1 MLTWKIGLGAALIA
15 AGVVMSNDHGAEA
28 PSRIGAAEVTEQT
41 VVPSGRVGTRIG
53 DTAPEIALNSPK
65 GKIMKLSEL
74 RGNLVLIDFWASWCG
89 PCRRENPNVVSAY
102 NKYKKAKFKSADGFD
117 VYSVSLDSDV
127 ARWEAAIEAD
137 GLAWKNHVS
146 DLKRWNSEAAA
157 VYGVSSIPMSILV
170 DENGVI
176 IGKNLRGME
185 LHRQIDR
192 HVARL

>member
-1 MLTWKIGLGAALIA
+1 MLTWKIGLGAAVLA
-15 AGVVMSNDHGAEA
+15 ASVWMSTDTSVETS
-28 PSRIGAAEVTEQT
+28 SRIALDEIVEQS

-65 GKIMKLSEL
+65 GKSIKLSEL

-89 PCRRENPNVVSAY
+89 PCRRENPNVVRAY

-127 ARWEAAIEAD
+127 ARWKAAIAAD
-137 GLAWKNHVS
+137 GLVWKNHVS

-170 DENGVI
+170 DENGII
-176 IGKNLRGME
+176 IGKNLRGIE

>member
-1 MLTWKIGLGAALIA
+1 MLTWKIGLGAAVLA
-15 AGVVMSNDHGAEA
+15 ASVWMSTDTSVETS
-28 PSRIGAAEVTEQT
+28 SRIALDEIVEQS

-65 GKIMKLSEL
+65 GKSIKLSEL

-102 NKYKKAKFKSADGFD
+102 KKYKKAKFKSADGFD

-127 ARWEAAIEAD
+127 ARWKAAIAAD
-137 GLAWKNHVS
+137 GLVWKNHVS

-170 DENGVI
+170 DENGII
-176 IGKNLRGME
+176 IGKNLRGIE

>member
-28 PSRIGAAEVTEQT
+28 PSRIGVAEVTEQT

>member
-1 MLTWKIGLGAALIA
+1 M
-15 AGVVMSNDHGAEA
+15 
-28 PSRIGAAEVTEQT
+28 
-41 VVPSGRVGTRIG
+41 
-53 DTAPEIALNSPK
+53 
-65 GKIMKLSEL
+65 
-74 RGNLVLIDFWASWCG
+74 
-89 PCRRENPNVVSAY
+89 
-102 NKYKKAKFKSADGFD
+102 
-117 VYSVSLDSDV
+117 YSVSLDSDV
-127 ARWEAAIEAD
+127 ARWKAAIAAD
-137 GLAWKNHVS
+137 GLVWKNHVS

>member
-1 MLTWKIGLGAALIA
+1 MLTWKIGLGAAAIA
-15 AGVVMSNDHGAEA
+15 AGVWISAVVEMEA
-28 PSRIGAAEVTEQT
+28 PSRRGSTEIIDQK
-41 VVPSGRVGTRIG
+41 VVPSGRVGTGIG
-53 DTAPEIALNSPK
+53 DTAPEIALNNPK
-65 GKIMKLSEL
+65 GKSMKLSEL
-74 RGNLVLIDFWASWCG
+74 RGNVVLIDFWASWCG
-89 PCRRENPNVVSAY
+89 PCRRENPNVVNAY

-127 ARWEAAIEAD
+127 ARWEAAIDAD
-137 GLAWKNHVS
+137 GLVWKNHVS

-157 VYGVSSIPMSILV
+157 VYGVNSIPMSYLV

-185 LHRQIDR
+185 LHRQIGR

>member
-1 MLTWKIGLGAALIA
+1 MLTWKIGLGAAALA
-15 AGVVMSNDHGAEA
+15 AGVWMSTDKGVETS
-28 PSRIGAAEVTEQT
+28 SRIVLSEIVEQS

-65 GKIMKLSEL
+65 GKPIKLSEL

-89 PCRRENPNVVSAY
+89 PCRRENPNVVNAY

-127 ARWEAAIEAD
+127 ARWKAAIAAD
-137 GLAWKNHVS
+137 GLVWKNHVS

-170 DENGVI
+170 DENGII
-176 IGKNLRGME
+176 IGKNLRGMQ